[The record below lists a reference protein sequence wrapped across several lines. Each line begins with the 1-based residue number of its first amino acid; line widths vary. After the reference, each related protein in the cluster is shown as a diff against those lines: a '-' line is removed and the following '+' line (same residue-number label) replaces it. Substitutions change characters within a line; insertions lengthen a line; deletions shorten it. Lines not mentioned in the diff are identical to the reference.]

1 MDGTKSVAVK
11 ILKGVDEWRLQQF
24 RREIELLR
32 SLSHSSH
39 VVQVSSCDWFPLPP
53 LPSHNEP
60 RLPDR
65 TAKAAKTPSHKGGQL
80 DRTAKPAGTL
90 AQVNKLD

>member
-11 ILKGVDEWRLQQF
+11 MLKGVDEWRLQQF

-39 VVQVSSCDWFPLPP
+39 VVQVSSCHRFPLPP
-53 LPSHNEP
+53 LPSHSEP
-60 RLPDR
+60 RLLDTTAR
-65 TAKAAKTPSHKGGQL
+65 TQSH
-80 DRTAKPAGTL
+80 T
-90 AQVNKLD
+90 VNNIDSTKHLNQPGL